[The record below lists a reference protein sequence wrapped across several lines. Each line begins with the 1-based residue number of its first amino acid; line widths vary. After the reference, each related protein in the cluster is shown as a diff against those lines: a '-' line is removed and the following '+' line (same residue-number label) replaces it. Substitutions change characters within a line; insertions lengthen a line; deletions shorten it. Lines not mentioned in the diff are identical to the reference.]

1 MSLMA
6 AEDRKAAPGRTQF
19 RDVVVER
26 KNALN
31 LSYAK
36 LAVRCIHPDTGVQTV
51 KDSWLHRV
59 ATGEPVQAP
68 DFDMLLGMAAGLEV
82 DVDVLQD
89 AASAQF
95 FGAQKVFTESAEAK
109 AFLEDADRLTPTQR
123 EAVQALMRSLA
134 EGR

>member
-1 MSLMA
+1 MA
-6 AEDRKAAPGRTQF
+6 AEDHRATQRTQF
-19 RDVVVER
+19 RDIVVAR
-26 KNALN
+26 KEALN

-36 LAVRCIHPDTGVQTV
+36 LAARCIHPDTGVQTV

-59 ATGEPVQAP
+59 ATGETVQAP
-68 DFDMLLGMAAGLEV
+68 DFDMLLGMAEGMEV
-82 DVDVLQD
+82 DIDVLQD

-95 FGAQKVFTESAEAK
+95 FGSQKVFTESAEAK
-109 AFLEDADRLTPTQR
+109 AFLEDADRLTPAQR

>member
-6 AEDRKAAPGRTQF
+6 AEDQQATERTQF
-19 RDVVVER
+19 RDIVVER
-26 KNALN
+26 KEALN

-36 LAVRCIHPDTGVQTV
+36 LAARCIHPVTGEQTV

-59 ATGEPVQAP
+59 ATGETVQAP
-68 DFDMLLGMAAGLEV
+68 DYDALLGMSEGLQV
-82 DVDVLQD
+82 DIDVLQD

-95 FGAQKVFTESAEAK
+95 FGSQKVFVESAEAK
-109 AFLEDADRLTPTQR
+109 AFLEDADRLSPAQR

>member
-1 MSLMA
+1 MA
-6 AEDRKAAPGRTQF
+6 AEDRKAPARTQF

-26 KNALN
+26 KAALK

-36 LAVRCIHPDTGVQTV
+36 LAARCVHPGTGVQMV

-59 ATGEPVQAP
+59 ATGENVEPP
-68 DFDMLLGMAAGLEV
+68 DYDDLLAMSIGFEV
-82 DVDVLQD
+82 DINVLQD

-95 FGAQKVFTESAEAK
+95 FGSQKVFIESAEAK
-109 AFLEDADRLTPTQR
+109 AFLEDADRLSPAERQ
-123 EAVQALMRSLA
+123 AVQALMRSLN